1 MVRLRKLFVSGHGYR
16 HGVLPRGRPRGGS
29 DEHVRRVRA
38 LVPRAPHR
46 RDFLGQH
53 GRQEGSQVGPV
64 GIYSPHERRYVP
76 DRMLARL
83 CRYRRGS
90 AAAASAAAH
99 GAVVLGG
106 RRVRW
111 RCHLHRGVRAAQ
123 SSRVLLLDGARLH
136 GYGPARRLA
145 SGHVHVLR
153 LGEPTRPSSSI
164 GAGASRSGWRFPWAT
179 SPTISVPIWRIPRY
193 MPKCRSA

>member
-1 MVRLRKLFVSGHGYR
+1 MVFFPAEDHAVAVMSTFGVFALSFLVRPIGAIFWGNMGDKKGRKWALSVSI
-16 HGVLPRGRPRGGS
+16 LA
-29 DEHVRRVRA
+29 D
-38 LVPRAPHR
+38 
-46 RDFLGQH
+46 
-53 GRQEGSQVGPV
+53 
-64 GIYSPHERRYVP
+64 ERRYVP

-83 CRYRRGS
+83 CRYRRGR

-123 SSRVLLLDGARLH
+123 SSRVLLLDGAGLH

-153 LGEPTRPSSSI
+153 SGAPIRPSSSI

-179 SPTISVPIWRIPRY
+179 SPTTSVPIWRIPRY
-193 MPKCRSA
+193 TPRCRSA